1 MNSSVFAVR
10 EVLEVRTMRGVAGA
24 MERATWRTCRT
35 TGAWLGLLFFHA
47 LKKRRGI
54 AIDNI
59 RHALGVSEAEAQRLA
74 RRSCQNFAM
83 TFCEFLHMRTA
94 SADEV
99 RAYCDI
105 DGLEHIEKARQR
117 GRGVILLTAHL
128 GNWEVMGARA
138 AQEFPLTVVARPTG
152 NSGIEAHIAGVR
164 QAGGLNVISK
174 YEPGRAA
181 LQVLKENGALGI
193 LPDQHA
199 GSDGMLLPFFG
210 RPTRMVPA
218 IARLAMLSGAAV
230 APSFGVR
237 RTPWLRDGRIVA
249 KVAPVW
255 HVEKTARELR
265 EAALVEGTR
274 RTVQELE
281 TVIRAHPDQWLW
293 VHRRWRGEKMDEV
306 LDGLQSFAESAGVPS
321 AA

>member
-1 MNSSVFAVR
+1 MNSSLFNVR
-10 EVLEVRTMRGVAGA
+10 EKLEVRSMRAVAGA
-24 MERATWRTCRT
+24 MERASWRTCRN

-59 RHALGVSEAEAQRLA
+59 RQALGVSEAEAQRLA

-83 TFCEFLHMRTA
+83 TFCEFLHLRAA

-99 RAYCDI
+99 RGYCDI
-105 DGLEHIEKARQR
+105 QGLEHIETSRAR
-117 GRGVILLTAHL
+117 GHGVILLTAHL
-128 GNWEVMGARA
+128 GNWEIMGARA

-152 NSGIEAHIAGVR
+152 NSGIEAHIASVR
-164 QAGGLNVISK
+164 QAAGFDVISK

-181 LQVLKENGALGI
+181 LQVLKNNGTLAV

-199 GSDGMLLPFFG
+199 GKDGLLLPFFN
-210 RPTRMVPA
+210 RPTRVVPA
-218 IARLAMLSGAAV
+218 IARLAMMSGASV
-230 APSFGVR
+230 APAFGVR
-237 RTPWLRDGRIVA
+237 RTPWLRDGRIIA
-249 KVAPVW
+249 KVAPTW
-255 HVEKTARELR
+255 TMEKTARQNR
-265 EAALVEGTR
+265 EAAVLEGTR

-281 TVIRAHPDQWLW
+281 TIIRAHPDQWLW

-306 LDGLQSFAESAGVPS
+306 LEAMHTFADGAPAR
-321 AA
+321 A